1 MWFQGMRRALYSRGM
16 KLRAL
21 LAVVLALVA
30 AGCGSGSDDDG
41 GTATQAG
48 EPTGAERGNLLLD
61 TEVASYNLCIDLGIE
76 PCGTEEASV
85 QVTNEFVA
93 KIEAIAADNGLARP
107 AVVAALT
114 SASADIGGAC
124 GECKQILDTEIAGG

>member
-1 MWFQGMRRALYSRGM
+1 M
-16 KLRAL
+16 KLGAL
-21 LAVVLALVA
+21 LAVAFALVL

-76 PCGTEEASV
+76 PCGNEAASV
-85 QVTNEFVA
+85 QVTNA
-93 KIEAIAADNGLARP
+93 M
-107 AVVAALT
+107 
-114 SASADIGGAC
+114 
-124 GECKQILDTEIAGG
+124 

>member
-1 MWFQGMRRALYSRGM
+1 M
-16 KLRAL
+16 KVATL
-21 LAVVLALVA
+21 LVIALVLVL

-76 PCGTEEASV
+76 PCGNQAGSV
-85 QVTNEFVA
+85 QTTNEFVA
-93 KIEAIAADNGLARP
+93 KLEAIAADNGLARP
-107 AVVAALT
+107 AVVAALE
-114 SASADIGGAC
+114 SASAELGGAC
-124 GECKQILDTEIAGG
+124 DECKRILDAEIAGG

>member
-1 MWFQGMRRALYSRGM
+1 M
-16 KLRAL
+16 KLGAL
-21 LAVVLALVA
+21 LAVAFALVL
-30 AGCGSGSDDDG
+30 AGCGGGSDDDG

-48 EPTGAERGNLLLD
+48 EPTGAERGGLLLD

-76 PCGTEEASV
+76 PCGNEAASV
-85 QVTNEFVA
+85 EVTNEFVA

-114 SASADIGGAC
+114 GASTEIGGAC
-124 GECKQILDTEIAGG
+124 AECKQILDAAIADG

>member
-1 MWFQGMRRALYSRGM
+1 M
-16 KLRAL
+16 KLAAL
-21 LAVVLALVA
+21 LAVALAFVA
-30 AGCGSGSDDDG
+30 AGCGGGSDDDG

-48 EPTGAERGNLLLD
+48 EPTGAERGGLLLD

-76 PCGTEEASV
+76 PCGNEAGSV
-85 QVTNEFVA
+85 QTTNEFVA

-114 SASADIGGAC
+114 SASAEIGGAC
-124 GECKQILDTEIAGG
+124 DECKQILDAKIAGG